1 MLYRYNKSQIK
12 FDKINSIKLF
22 FYLLLFITLMS
33 LLFWIYGYATGF
45 KAANEKIKLSDYEK
59 LILINEADEFTE
71 DKFIDMLKELNIN
84 YPYIAFA
91 QSMIETGS
99 WTSKIFIENHNLFG
113 MKEAKQRVTT
123 AGGTQYNHA
132 YYNHWRESVYDYA
145 FFQCRYLHNIK
156 TEEGYF
162 QYLSANYAED
172 SLYVNKVKKIIEE
185 KDLKKLFD

>member
-12 FDKINSIKLF
+12 FDKINSAKLF
-22 FYLLLFITLMS
+22 LYLLLVIIAIS
-33 LLFWIYGYATGF
+33 ILFWIYGYATGF
-45 KAANEKIKLSDYEK
+45 RSANEKLALSAHEK
-59 LILINEADEFTE
+59 IILINEADSFTE
-71 DKFIDMLKELNIN
+71 AKFIDMLKELNIN
-84 YPYIAFA
+84 YPHIAFA

-99 WTSKIFIENHNLFG
+99 WQSKIFVENHNLFG

-162 QYLSANYAED
+162 QYLSANYAQD
-172 SLYVNKVKKIIEE
+172 SLYVNKVKKIIVE